1 MSVQRADGAEE
12 HCHGGRWKEDLVM
25 KRFMFLAVVICG
37 FVASDSWAASPA
49 AMENALF
56 TAAATGN
63 LVQARLLLKQGVK
76 VDVRDQNGDTPL
88 HWAAGHGYPAMVKIL
103 ISRGADVNARDRH
116 GQTPLFGAD
125 NAAVARLLIA
135 HGALV
140 NARDMIGQT
149 PLDRAAWA
157 GRIPVIRVLLD
168 HHALVNARDI
178 NGFTPL
184 DNAAWSG
191 SDSLAV
197 EALLRAH
204 GAVFSRVPG
213 SIPAA
218 PVVPVPK
225 IKMTRTAL
233 GAQ

>member
-1 MSVQRADGAEE
+1 
-12 HCHGGRWKEDLVM
+12 M
-25 KRFMFLAVVICG
+25 KRFMFLVVVVCG
-37 FVASDSWAASPA
+37 FVVPDSWATSPA

-63 LVQARLLLKQGVK
+63 LVQARMLLKQGAK
-76 VDVRDQNGDTPL
+76 VDARDQHGDTPL
-88 HWAAGHGYPAMVKIL
+88 HWAAGHGYPEMVKLL
-103 ISRGADVNARDRH
+103 ISKGADVNARDRH

-140 NARDMIGQT
+140 NTRDVIGQT

-157 GRIPVIRVLLD
+157 GRILVIRVLLD

-191 SDSLAV
+191 GNSLAV

-213 SIPAA
+213 SIPVA
-218 PVVPVPK
+218 PVMPVPK
-225 IKMTRTAL
+225 IKMTRTTL